1 MIKSKMHCLNPRFLP
16 AGALQQPWSRTPPAS
31 ILIRSTTFPT
41 SREVWP
47 QNDLK
52 SSYQHDE
59 EQINSPAANKGYFH
73 VLSGRGQTSH
83 EARATNQRHPPP
95 DTQAMGQGGT
105 GGVLSDPKQTP
116 AKGLTRAPTQ
126 CISHSDLA
134 EPRKAF
140 PSG

>member
-73 VLSGRGQTSH
+73 VLSGGVKPHMKQEPQTRGI
-83 EARATNQRHPPP
+83 
-95 DTQAMGQGGT
+95 
-105 GGVLSDPKQTP
+105 LL
-116 AKGLTRAPTQ
+116 LTRRRWDREALAASCQTQ
-126 CISHSDLA
+126 NKLQQKD
-134 EPRKAF
+134 
-140 PSG
+140 